1 MNISIQ
7 PNATAADEAAA
18 NVLASWLTSPA
29 VRTVML
35 ASGNT
40 PIELYRRIAGRKLPL
55 KHLTIFALDEY
66 VGVPLE
72 EPRNTANLLRHA
84 AVEPWGVPPT
94 QFFSVSSLEANA
106 LASIQRHER
115 RITDAGGLD
124 VLVLGLG
131 QNGHLAFNE
140 PGSAENSVGRV
151 LDLEPI
157 SIEANRKWFGGRYAP
172 AKGATVGL
180 QTILAARHILIMAYG
195 AHKTAAVKAMVEGP
209 RSPRCP
215 ASFLQGHPAVHVFL
229 DGAAASGLKRK
240 S

>member
-1 MNISIQ
+1 MKLSIH
-7 PNATAADEAAA
+7 PAAATADQAAA
-18 NVLASWLTSPA
+18 DTLATWLKSPG
-29 VRTVML
+29 VRTVTL

-40 PIELYRRIAGRKLPL
+40 PIELYRRIAERQLPL

-66 VGVPLE
+66 VGVPLD
-72 EPRNTANLLRHA
+72 EPRNTANLLRRA
-84 AVEPWGVPPT
+84 AMEAWGIPPT

-115 RITDAGGLD
+115 RIADAGGLD

-140 PGSAENSVGRV
+140 PGSAEDSVGRV
-151 LDLEPI
+151 LDLETI
-157 SIEANRKWFGGRYAP
+157 SIEANRKWFGGKYAP

-195 AHKTAAVKAMVEGP
+195 AHKTAAVKTMVEGP
-209 RSPRCP
+209 RSTSCP
-215 ASFLQGHPAVHVFL
+215 ASFLQGHPAVQVFV
-229 DGAAASGLKRK
+229 DKPAAAALRSE
-240 S
+240 